1 MPARIPIETYPLYS
15 LGAAL
20 NTENIKSIQK
30 SQDDRHPPATCTSP
44 CCSVSDWKSTSS
56 AQAPVHWMGLVKIRP
71 TVMYWYS
78 KFNVTLVGW
87 LGLGRLY
94 PPGRCPFGKQRPYQS
109 FPVSTAWMRALCY
122 LCFSPALGFITYA
135 QKLDTGIDPNEFL
148 KQHCIQCHGE
158 EKQKGIAVLTRS
170 ELILA
175 AMTPL
180 TIGRR
185 FSICL
190 TLAKCL
196 PRKRPLR
203 H

>member
-158 EKQKGIAVLTRS
+158 EKQKGD
-170 ELILA
+170 
-175 AMTPL
+175 
-180 TIGRR
+180 RR
-185 FSICL
+185 FDSLGTDFSSDDTAYDWQEIL
-190 TLAKCL
+190 DMLNLGEMPPEEEA
-196 PRKRPLR
+196 PP